1 MKSDGPIAKQG
12 ATLYIR
18 IGGGVE
24 IRFSHFDEESGM
36 QYGYL
41 YDVEKVL
48 QLGDPLPLPAFLKFD
63 VFRVVDDQDI
73 IAALS
78 EGEESWESIEDRRIK
93 AIGKTLM
100 SVLVK
105 DNEVKALWYE
115 IVGVEGESHYRVN
128 GEWRDHPGEADIE
141 DAEENFIAPASMR
154 TVTEIFDSNPQ
165 DLLRNLGDYEASDE
179 YLRIALPDM
188 YNDPYQH
195 LR

>member
-1 MKSDGPIAKQG
+1 MKSDGPVAKQG

-41 YDVEKVL
+41 YDVVKD
-48 QLGDPLPLPAFLKFD
+48 QQMGDPLPLPSFLKFD
-63 VFRVVDDQDI
+63 VFRVVDDQEI
-73 IAALS
+73 VAALS

-93 AIGKTLM
+93 AIGKALM

-115 IVGVEGESHYRVN
+115 IVGVEGESYYRVN
-128 GEWRDHPGEADIE
+128 GEWRDHPGGADIE
-141 DAEENFIAPASMR
+141 DAEENFIEPTSMR
-154 TVTEIFDSNPQ
+154 KVTEIFDSSPQ

-195 LR
+195 